1 MHLARE
7 HSVRPVLQ
15 QDFLSLDLPAA
26 MRAGSTAT
34 VTAPTTMARME
45 GLSEGCRIRDNR
57 HDYRPPGKLR
67 EEQPWLASTFRR
79 SG

>member
-1 MHLARE
+1 MRE
-7 HSVRPVLQ
+7 
-15 QDFLSLDLPAA
+15 
-26 MRAGSTAT
+26 GSTAT

-45 GLSEGCRIRDNR
+45 GLCEGCRIRGNQ
-57 HDYRPPGKLR
+57 HYYRPPGKLR